1 MKKRLVIPIVFGV
14 IGTAILLGLGLWQ
27 VQRLAWKE
35 AILADISARI
45 VAEPVAI
52 PVNPDPETDRYLP
65 VRVAGQLTGQEIIVL
80 ASVKQIGAVHRLM
93 SVLETQGRRVLV
105 DRGFV
110 PIESNP
116 TAQTGPLEVLGNLH
130 WPQEVD
136 SFTPDPDRTTGL
148 WFARDVPEMAKVLNT
163 EPILI
168 VARQVS
174 AYNPPVTPLPVTAQG
189 IPNDHLNYAITWFL
203 LALVWSG
210 MTVFLVWRIRQP
222 ND

>member
-1 MKKRLVIPIVFGV
+1 MKKRLVIPIFFGV

-27 VQRLAWKE
+27 IQRLAWKE
-35 AILADISARI
+35 AILADIAAHI
-45 VAEPVAI
+45 VAEPVPLPAQ
-52 PVNPDPETDRYLP
+52 PDPEADRYLP
-65 VRVAGQLTGQEIIVL
+65 VRVAGRLTGEEVIVL

-93 SVLETQGRRVLV
+93 SVLETDGRRVLV
-105 DRGFV
+105 DRGYV

-116 TAQTGPLEVLGNLH
+116 APQTGPLEVLGNLH

-136 SFTPDPDRTTGL
+136 SFTPEPDLATGL
-148 WFARDVPEMAKVLNT
+148 WFARDVPAMAKALQT

-168 VARQVS
+168 VARQVT
-174 AYNPPVTPLPVTAQG
+174 AYSPPVTPLPVTTQG

-203 LALVWSG
+203 LALVWAG
-210 MTVFLVWRIRQP
+210 MTVFLVWRIRQR